1 VAPPSARAAAP
12 VAAILAGLACACGGG
27 RVAPLRAA
35 DPAQATAGLENEAQ
49 AELEGVAVLVALGG
63 WRGQPRDLEQR
74 LTPVDVTVRN
84 ASGRTLRLGPEA
96 FTLAIGEARH
106 GVLPERE
113 VSRALA
119 GLVGPRARPPP
130 RAGIGGPTFPGYDSP
145 DPNAPRSGAAVPP
158 SGQWYA
164 SQLPSGMLESG
175 RQTSMLLFFGVPAR
189 TLASAAIEIELVTDD
204 GKALGAIRLPFDRR

>member
-1 VAPPSARAAAP
+1 VAPPSARAAAS

-35 DPAQATAGLENEAQ
+35 DPAQATAGPENEAQ

-96 FTLAIGEARH
+96 FTLASGKARH
-106 GVLPERE
+106 AVLRERE

-119 GLVGPRARPPP
+119 DLVAPRRRP
-130 RAGIGGPTFPGYDSP
+130 RTGTIGGPTFPGYDSP
-145 DPNAPRSGAAVPP
+145 DPDAPRSGAPVPP
-158 SGQWYA
+158 PGQWYP